1 MYSATSYNSGAYDED
16 FVMTPIKCPPPKI
29 VAVKRSLKRK
39 KKNILKNIMDD
50 DDDSD
55 VKDEIMSIESF
66 DESDAKDLIEFEKEE
81 PLIDLSDIS
90 NDENI
95 RDTVKDMNVKNSN
108 SSTIT
113 MLLDLLE
120 IGSIITSSGKNETAI
135 VGSCAEDD
143 DYDTLPTLGR
153 QKKIS
158 SSSSSLNELP
168 LESPSACAHVDTGK
182 TDLSSIPSLPQ
193 PLSAI
198 QPENPSIVKNY
209 SICLEKLKEFDAKSS
224 RKLSVS
230 DLESDD
236 KVFKGIDKSF
246 IDFERLQKKFTQK
259 PEEEK
264 SSIFTSI
271 LRKSSCVNES
281 SKILYCSNNECSNCS
296 TSSCTNSDKFLKT
309 QSSSS
314 LTSVQE
320 DNDQKSFNTDL
331 IVKEDKEKEEVLQQQ
346 QLQYN
351 NNIKAQLI
359 NSLGQEPKVVVEE
372 SSDKNNNRESV
383 CNQNFSLI
391 SKSDDGKVLKDVEG
405 ELRDKAAV
413 SFDFLS
419 SKTSQRKLPPKFYSS
434 TTSLNQES
442 CFEASSRLK
451 RLEERFKG
459 FSYTK
464 KLLRSSK
471 VFSKSEEILS
481 SVGKDR
487 EFKSQFYSGSNTTDS
502 LNSSSL
508 LQFPLTTSSTL
519 SDNSLRYECDNKELN
534 YGTTS
539 KIFINNGEYQ
549 RRQRMNK
556 IIIRNGRK

>member
-50 DDDSD
+50 DGDDSD
-55 VKDEIMSIESF
+55 VKEEIMSVESF
-66 DESDAKDLIEFEKEE
+66 DECDAKDLIEFEKEE
-81 PLIDLSDIS
+81 PLIDLSDNS
-90 NDENI
+90 NDEKNI
-95 RDTVKDMNVKNSN
+95 RDTVKDMNEKNSN

-120 IGSIITSSGKNETAI
+120 IGSIISSSGKNETAI

-143 DYDTLPTLGR
+143 DYDTLPTLGK

-168 LESPSACAHVDTGK
+168 LESPSACAHVDTEK
-182 TDLSSIPSLPQ
+182 TDLSSVLPSLPQ

-198 QPENPSIVKNY
+198 QPENPSIVKKY
-209 SICLEKLKEFDAKSS
+209 STYLEKLKEFDDKSS
-224 RKLSVS
+224 QKLKES
-230 DLESDD
+230 DLESED

-281 SKILYCSNNECSNCS
+281 SKISCCSSNDCS
-296 TSSCTNSDKFLKT
+296 TSSCTNSNEIVKT
-309 QSSSS
+309 QLSLISSV
-314 LTSVQE
+314 TSVQE
-320 DNDQKSFNTDL
+320 DNDQKIFNTDL
-331 IVKEDKEKEEVLQQQ
+331 IVKEDKEKEEDLQQQ

-351 NNIKAQLI
+351 NNISAQLV
-359 NSLGQEPKVVVEE
+359 NSLGQESKVVVVEE

-383 CNQNFSLI
+383 CNQNFSLF
-391 SKSDDGKVLKDVEG
+391 SKSDDSDADGKILKVVEG
-405 ELRDKAAV
+405 ELGDKAAV

-442 CFEASSRLK
+442 CFEASTRLK

-487 EFKSQFYSGSNTTDS
+487 EFKSKFYSGSNTTDS

-519 SDNSLRYECDNKELN
+519 SDNSLRYDLN

-539 KIFINNGEYQ
+539 ETLIKNGKY
-549 RRQRMNK
+549 
-556 IIIRNGRK
+556 

>member
-50 DDDSD
+50 DGDDSD
-55 VKDEIMSIESF
+55 VKEEIMSVESF
-66 DESDAKDLIEFEKEE
+66 DECDAKDLIEFEKEE
-81 PLIDLSDIS
+81 PLIDLSDNS
-90 NDENI
+90 NDENNI
-95 RDTVKDMNVKNSN
+95 QDTVKDMNVKNSN

-120 IGSIITSSGKNETAI
+120 IGSIISNSGKNETAI

-143 DYDTLPTLGR
+143 DYDTLPTLEK

-182 TDLSSIPSLPQ
+182 TDLSSILPSLPQ

-198 QPENPSIVKNY
+198 QPENPSIVKKY
-209 SICLEKLKEFDAKSS
+209 SIYLEKLKEFDDKSS
-224 RKLSVS
+224 QKLS
-230 DLESDD
+230 ESDIESKD
-236 KVFKGIDKSF
+236 KVFKGIDESF
-246 IDFERLQKKFTQK
+246 IDFERSQKKFTQK

-281 SKILYCSNNECSNCS
+281 SKILCCSSNDCS
-296 TSSCTNSDKFLKT
+296 TSSCINSNEFLKT
-309 QSSSS
+309 QSSLLSS
-314 LTSVQE
+314 VTSVQE
-320 DNDQKSFNTDL
+320 DNDQKIFNTDL
-331 IVKEDKEKEEVLQQQ
+331 IVKEDKEKEEVLQQHR
-346 QLQYN
+346 LQN
-351 NNIKAQLI
+351 NNNNSAQLI
-359 NSLGQEPKVVVEE
+359 NSLGQESKIVVVEE

-383 CNQNFSLI
+383 CNQNFSLF
-391 SKSDDGKVLKDVEG
+391 SKSDDSDAYGKILKDVEG

-442 CFEASSRLK
+442 CFEASTRLK

-519 SDNSLRYECDNKELN
+519 SDNSLRYDLN

-539 KIFINNGEYQ
+539 ETLINNGKY
-549 RRQRMNK
+549 
-556 IIIRNGRK
+556 